1 MSVKVYIPT
10 PFRKI
15 TGNRT
20 FVDADGIDV
29 NGVLRDLDQRFPGF
43 GEMVFD
49 GEQELLE
56 HVNVYV
62 NNHEIASLE
71 GPETPVSDGDEL
83 AVIPAIAGGAGAAMT
98 PEMVERYSR
107 HLIMDQV
114 GPLGQRKLIDGK
126 ILAVGAGGLG
136 SPVLVYLAAAGI
148 GTIGIAD
155 FDVVDRSN
163 LQRQII
169 HGTSDIGRMKV
180 DSAKDRILDMN
191 PNINVVTH
199 TSPLTSDNAM
209 EIIPEYDVI
218 INGADNFATRY
229 LVNDA
234 AFLAEKILVDGS
246 IFLFEGQ
253 VTTFFPG
260 EGCYR
265 CLYPSPPP
273 PGMVPSCSEAGVLGV
288 LPGTVGAIQATEAI
302 KVLLEQGEP
311 LKNRLL
317 LYDALAMDFR
327 TVKIRRD
334 PGCPLCGDAPTVTE
348 LIDYEEFCGSP
359 FHEN

>member
-20 FVDADGIDV
+20 FVDAEGIDV

-49 GEQELLE
+49 SEQELLE

-62 NNHEIASLE
+62 NNHEITSLQ
-71 GPETPVSDGDEL
+71 GAETPVADGDEL
-83 AVIPAIAGGAGAAMT
+83 AVIPALAGGAGAAMT

-126 ILAVGAGGLG
+126 VLAVGAGGLG

-148 GTIGIAD
+148 GTIGIVD

-169 HGTSDIGRMKV
+169 HGTSDIGRLKV